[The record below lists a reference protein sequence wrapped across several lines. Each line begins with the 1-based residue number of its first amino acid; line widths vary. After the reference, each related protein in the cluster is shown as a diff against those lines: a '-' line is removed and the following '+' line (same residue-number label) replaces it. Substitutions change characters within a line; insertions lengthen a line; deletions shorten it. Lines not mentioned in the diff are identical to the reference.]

1 MRRLSKP
8 GGFGFAS
15 HVVDQVGAAVMALR
29 VFYVQ
34 RRLDRAA
41 AGFGIFR
48 TGQPLGRQLPG
59 PLTAVQPFDEIVTQ
73 RREVRG

>member
-1 MRRLSKP
+1 
-8 GGFGFAS
+8 
-15 HVVDQVGAAVMALR
+15 MALR
-29 VFYVQ
+29 VFHMQ

-48 TGQPLGRQLPG
+48 TGQPFGRQLPG
-59 PLTAVQPFDEIVTQ
+59 PFAAVQPFDEIVTQ

>member
-1 MRRLSKP
+1 
-8 GGFGFAS
+8 
-15 HVVDQVGAAVMALR
+15 MALR

-59 PLTAVQPFDEIVTQ
+59 TFAAVQPLDEIVTQ